1 MELENINLIQPS
13 GLVEA
18 ALVCLN
24 LWFCLLLNIPL
35 HCHNIDK
42 SDKKKWQQLIG
53 WFSIDRKN
61 GNWEIF
67 PKIFYINLIRF
78 WKVEGG
84 VTSFHI
90 PRTLPSRPPPPIP
103 PFPLPT
109 PALLIYCIYSIFS
122 EYWNLILVAYQ
133 KNSVLPFCYCCFM
146 SSVRILSRVS
156 SLEVDRDID
165 TLYI

>member
-1 MELENINLIQPS
+1 MQWCADTKKVGLENINLIQPS

-42 SDKKKWQQLIG
+42 SDKNKWQLLVG
-53 WFSIDRKN
+53 WISIDRKN

-67 PKIFYINLIRF
+67 PKISCINLTRF
-78 WKVEGG
+78 WKVEGA

-90 PRTLPSRPPPPIP
+90 LRTSSPPS
-103 PFPLPT
+103 FM
-109 PALLIYCIYSIFS
+109 AHHCIY
-122 EYWNLILVAYQ
+122 
-133 KNSVLPFCYCCFM
+133 
-146 SSVRILSRVS
+146 
-156 SLEVDRDID
+156 VDRDRGGQSYW
-165 TLYI
+165 YIVYIAFSLNTET